1 MHDYMMTILYI
12 RSVRVSDATRLFK
25 PVSVLY
31 QVGKNKQGHDG
42 AFEPG

>member
-1 MHDYMMTILYI
+1 MLEMLMHDYMMTILYI

-31 QVGKNKQGHDG
+31 PVDKKQTRT
-42 AFEPG
+42 